1 MSKEFF
7 KTQVSFVNSD
17 YGNSR
22 HVSYRCNLEP
32 GRYLLMAT
40 TYEPG
45 EESGFTVRL
54 LGNSIKL
61 AQLETQTMMLLD
73 PFPPITSGSV
83 IPFRSNESD
92 ASKATKC
99 QYEPVFMQLA
109 DENKTINCFEL
120 QELLDACLPNDY
132 IKSCASLDICRQVV
146 SLVDVSGG
154 SGMGGPVVRMCVLSP
169 GLCVRL
175 FVSA

>member
-1 MSKEFF
+1 MEIYFHTVKSKLSESQSKEFF
-7 KTQVSFVNSD
+7 KTQVSFINSD

-45 EESGFTVRL
+45 EESGYTVRI

-61 AQLETQTMMLLD
+61 AQLEIQTMMLLD
-73 PFPPITSGSV
+73 PFPPISSSSLVGSTATL
-83 IPFRSNESD
+83 RNESD
-92 ASKATKC
+92 SLKSKKC

-109 DENKTINCFEL
+109 DENK
-120 QELLDACLPNDY
+120 
-132 IKSCASLDICRQVV
+132 
-146 SLVDVSGG
+146 
-154 SGMGGPVVRMCVLSP
+154 
-169 GLCVRL
+169 
-175 FVSA
+175 